1 MRYFY
6 GDKTPLRIL
15 DEIELW
21 KRQESEHTIV
31 IRQIVPNL
39 ERDFEE
45 KLKNWELN
53 LSKTAAAAVRYIEE
67 IIRCK
72 GMISPVLYQ
81 SIRKF
86 TIFAL
91 NQSLSFV
98 VFLNLLV
105 AESEAVRC
113 NEIAVAVINHIR
125 RESEYFIGIAKASLH
140 CF

>member
-67 IIRCK
+67 
-72 GMISPVLYQ
+72 
-81 SIRKF
+81 
-86 TIFAL
+86 
-91 NQSLSFV
+91 
-98 VFLNLLV
+98 
-105 AESEAVRC
+105 
-113 NEIAVAVINHIR
+113 VIKMQGNDF
-125 RESEYFIGIAKASLH
+125 SCFIPKH
-140 CF
+140 

>member
-6 GDKTPLRIL
+6 GDKTPLRVL

-31 IRQIVPNL
+31 IRQIASDL
-39 ERDFEE
+39 ERDFIE
-45 KLKNWELN
+45 KLKNWELT
-53 LSKTAAAAVRYIEE
+53 LSKTAGAAVRYIEGV
-67 IIRCK
+67 IRCK
-72 GMISPVLYQ
+72 GVIPPVLCEN
-81 SIRKF
+81 IKNF
-86 TIFAL
+86 TVFAF

-98 VFLNLLV
+98 VFLNQLV
-105 AESEAVRC
+105 AESEAVRN

-125 RESEYFIGIAKASLH
+125 RESEYFIGILKASLY